1 MSSTSWRG
9 LETTSPKNSLV
20 FGWTAS
26 RHCVQ
31 VVRVLHERHGDAEL
45 LQRVGQQVVGS
56 AVEAGAGHH
65 VVAGLGDVQDRE
77 GLGGLAGAEQQ
88 RREPAFQTG
97 HALFHGV
104 LGGVA
109 DPGVDGGEF
118 GEREAVGG
126 AFGAGEDER
135 RRLVDRQRPGAGGGV
150 RLLAGVDLAGFEG
163 PGSWTSETPS
173 RDWAQAARGSSARA
187 GAGAALALRRTPDG
201 QVFTRGTPPRYE
213 GCRPASRGC
222 VLALMTWLQSR
233 NAAGRWIAL

>member
-20 FGWTAS
+20 LGCTAS

-31 VVRVLHERHGDAEL
+31 VVRVRHERHGDAEL

-65 VVAGLGDVQDRE
+65 VVAGLGDVEDRE

-88 RREPAFQTG
+88 RREAAFQAG

-109 DPGVDGGEF
+109 DPGVDGREF
-118 GEREAVGG
+118 GEREAVRG

-135 RRLVDRQRPGAGGGV
+135 RRLVDRAATARRWRCPAPGRRGSGGFRRTRHWTSDAPQGTGHSTGRGRRPG
-150 RLLAGVDLAGFEG
+150 
-163 PGSWTSETPS
+163 P
-173 RDWAQAARGSSARA
+173 AQAPRLPSGGRRTARSSPGAPHRDRRVAGQQA
-187 GAGAALALRRTPDG
+187 GA
-201 QVFTRGTPPRYE
+201 V
-213 GCRPASRGC
+213 
-222 VLALMTWLQSR
+222 
-233 NAAGRWIAL
+233 RWHS